1 MSEKALRDTDYA
13 YAVGRIRAL
22 ELKLLTK
29 SDIDTLLSAKSAE
42 DALRALGDKG
52 WDTENVTPDSF
63 ESVLTQESEKTWQII
78 EETVP
83 EPDQFNL
90 LKYKYDFHNL
100 KVALKSIM
108 LRSDNDDYFINSGT
122 CDPAVLKK
130 TVSQKDFKSVPEH
143 LRDAAEECRGYDE
156 YPGGRVG
163 DAHLLQEMR
172 NRDTRGDE
180 DQDERRAYRGEHSRK
195 ERLHLRPLARRMQH
209 GRLLHHRHR
218 EREYGDRQERGK
230 RCEREDG
237 AYLLWRDVLGN
248 EPHSRR
254 QVHHVPDAQG
264 EEQQNRALREISH
277 RRCLLAG
284 NYTITRLHC
293 AIIGAMKIRD
303 ILAEGRPSVSFEVF
317 PPRKDAPFA
326 PVKEAVERLA
336 EERPSFISV
345 TYGAS
350 GNAQANTAEVASF
363 VQKCG
368 VPALAHL
375 TCLTATRES
384 IARETAALRAE
395 GIENILCLR
404 GDIPNGVEA
413 PAPGEFAHAVD
424 LVRALKPEGFCLGG
438 ACYPERHPECA
449 HMEDDI
455 GYLREKAEAGLDFV
469 TTQMFFDNNIFYR
482 YLSKLRDRG
491 VTVPV
496 IAGIMPVTNGR
507 QIDRICRLS
516 GTYLPSRFKAIV
528 DRYGDR
534 PPAMQAAGV
543 AYATEQIIDLFANG
557 VNAVHVYTMNKPE
570 VAASIMA
577 NLRGI
582 L

>member
-1 MSEKALRDTDYA
+1 
-13 YAVGRIRAL
+13 
-22 ELKLLTK
+22 
-29 SDIDTLLSAKSAE
+29 
-42 DALRALGDKG
+42 
-52 WDTENVTPDSF
+52 
-63 ESVLTQESEKTWQII
+63 
-78 EETVP
+78 
-83 EPDQFNL
+83 
-90 LKYKYDFHNL
+90 
-100 KVALKSIM
+100 
-108 LRSDNDDYFINSGT
+108 
-122 CDPAVLKK
+122 
-130 TVSQKDFKSVPEH
+130 
-143 LRDAAEECRGYDE
+143 
-156 YPGGRVG
+156 
-163 DAHLLQEMR
+163 
-172 NRDTRGDE
+172 
-180 DQDERRAYRGEHSRK
+180 
-195 ERLHLRPLARRMQH
+195 
-209 GRLLHHRHR
+209 
-218 EREYGDRQERGK
+218 
-230 RCEREDG
+230 
-237 AYLLWRDVLGN
+237 
-248 EPHSRR
+248 
-254 QVHHVPDAQG
+254 
-264 EEQQNRALREISH
+264 
-277 RRCLLAG
+277 
-284 NYTITRLHC
+284 
-293 AIIGAMKIRD
+293 MKIRD

-384 IARETAALRAE
+384 IARETAALRAT

-413 PAPGEFAHAVD
+413 LAPGEFAHAVD

-438 ACYPERHPECA
+438 ACYPECHPECA

-455 GYLREKAEAGLDFV
+455 EHLREKAEAGLDFV

-557 VNAVHVYTMNKPE
+557 VNAVHIYTMNKPE
-570 VAASIMA
+570 VAASIMS